1 MKVYDFKLGRLG
13 NAIFRY
19 LASSLFCIIYK
30 AKRTYNKS
38 ECNHIF
44 SDENFIEWSNSVLNN
59 IIPDINNFKNLVF
72 YGYYQHDKIFIKY
85 KNQIID
91 HIINNPNEYLYT
103 DGWNNESE
111 KNIYNYKVEKYK
123 SIDLII
129 NPYNNNKF
137 YNFVIHLR
145 LEDFININNVMHPLS
160 IKNVIDQVN
169 IKDICIVVGNPKTQL
184 ENNYINYFKKYYNVT
199 IESNSVIEDYH
210 IMKNAKIL
218 VCSCSTLSWAA
229 SLLSSK
235 NELVYFP
242 NIISNAIH
250 ETFKNPI
257 DKTILYDF
265 KKCNKIELENFLNN
279 NINKK
284 DPYCSL
290 NNLNQPIMTYI
301 LEYISNIQNGF
312 YIEIGVYDGIL
323 QSTTKFLEE
332 EYNWTG
338 ILMEYNK
345 NYFNQLL
352 INRPNN
358 ININITDYNFNSLF
372 DYYQI
377 VKIDLLSISGNGLGN
392 EYEIIKN
399 INLNKYKPLYIL
411 IEIKTHQKDDI
422 FNYLQNNNY
431 FFLENITNY
440 NKLDNPLWDGT
451 HNDYFFKLFLNY

>member
-30 AKRTYNKS
+30 ATRTYNKS
-38 ECNHIF
+38 ECEHIL
-44 SDENFIEWSNSVLNN
+44 SDTDFIIWSNSVLNDT
-59 IIPDINNFKNLVF
+59 IPDINSSNNFIF

-85 KNQIID
+85 KNQIINFIKD
-91 HIINNPNEYLYT
+91 NPNDLLYT
-103 DGWNNESE
+103 DGWSNKLDNHGYEYP
-111 KNIYNYKVEKYK
+111 IDKYK

-129 NPYNNNKF
+129 NPYVNKY
-137 YNFVIHLR
+137 YNVVVHVR
-145 LEDFININNVMHPLS
+145 LEDFINNNNVIHPES

-169 IKDICIVVGNPKTQL
+169 IINICIVVGKPKTEL

-199 IESNSVIEDYH
+199 IESNSVIEDFH

-218 VCSCSTLSWAA
+218 ICSCSTLSWTA
-229 SLLSSK
+229 SLLSI
-235 NELVYFP
+235 NNNLVYFP
-242 NIISNAIH
+242 NITFNSIH
-250 ETFKNPI
+250 ETFKNPN
-257 DKTILYDF
+257 DKTVLYDF
-265 KKCNKIELENFLNN
+265 KKCTKRELENFLSNN
-279 NINKK
+279 LIKT

-290 NNLNQPIMTYI
+290 NNLNQPIMKRV
-301 LEYISNIQNGF
+301 LEYISNIPNGF

-323 QSTTKFLEE
+323 QSTTKFLED

-338 ILMEYNK
+338 LLIEYNK
-345 NYFNQLL
+345 NDFKKLQ

-358 ININITDYNFNSLF
+358 ININMVDYNFNELL
-372 DYYQI
+372 DYHEI
-377 VKIDLLSISGNGLGN
+377 FKIDFLSISGNGLGT

-399 INLNKYKPLYIL
+399 INFDKYKPLYLL

-440 NKLDNPLWDGT
+440 NKLDNPIWDGT
-451 HNDYFFKLFLNY
+451 HNDYFFKLLL